1 MAICNDN
8 FNGCYGSPYYPRPIF
23 NCGATGTCG
32 GGNNIVNPAQTGEWG
47 FFATQSNQV
56 SSLGVIPVNTV
67 SKSGSAISQ
76 DQAGVINIT
85 SGNYLVNYSANLNSN
100 ANPVEIALELNGEIL
115 PYSSISQ
122 SGNGDLKTLFS
133 SVIVSASSNSIIKM
147 LNQTND
153 DVVILNAN
161 LVVTKLLN

>member
-47 FFATQSNQV
+47 FFATQNNQV

-85 SGNYLVNYSANLNSN
+85 SGNYLVNYSVSASSS
-100 ANPVEIALELNGEIL
+100 ANPIEISLELNGENL
-115 PYSSISQ
+115 AYSQISQ
-122 SGNGDLKTLFS
+122 GGAGDVKALSTSVIINASGS
-133 SVIVSASSNSIIKM
+133 SVLKLINQSNADI
-147 LNQTND
+147 T
-153 DVVILNAN
+153 ILNAN